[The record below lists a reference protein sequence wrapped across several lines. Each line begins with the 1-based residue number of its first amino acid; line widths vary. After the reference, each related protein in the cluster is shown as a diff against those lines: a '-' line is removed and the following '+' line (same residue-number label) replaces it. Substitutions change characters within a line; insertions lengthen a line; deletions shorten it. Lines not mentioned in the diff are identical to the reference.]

1 MRRLCRQGSIGQKHL
16 LPPTVT
22 HMTKLIIRSEA
33 PEDVAAIEAVT
44 ESAFRHAPHTDH
56 NEQFILA
63 ALRDAGALSV
73 SLVAEM
79 DGVIVG
85 NVILSPVSISSGAA
99 GWFGVGPLSVIPEL
113 QGRGIGSQLMR
124 EALARLSEQGALGC
138 VVLGDLSYYKR
149 FGFANE
155 AGLVL
160 PDVPPEYFM
169 ALSFGQPMSTGTVT
183 YHRAFGM
190 SR

>member
-1 MRRLCRQGSIGQKHL
+1 
-16 LPPTVT
+16 
-22 HMTKLIIRSEA
+22 MTKLIIRSEA
-33 PEDVAAIEAVT
+33 PEDAAAIEAVT
-44 ESAFRHAPHTDH
+44 ESAFRHAPHSDH

-85 NVILSPVSISSGAA
+85 NVVLSPVSISSGAA
-99 GWFGVGPLSVIPEL
+99 GWFGVGPVSVIPEL
-113 QGRGIGSQLMR
+113 QGRGIGAQLMR
-124 EALARLSEQGALGC
+124 EALARLSAQGASGC
-138 VVLGDLSYYKR
+138 VVLGDPSYYKR

-169 ALSFGQPMSTGTVT
+169 ALSFGQPMATGTVT
-183 YHRAFGM
+183 YHHAFGM
-190 SR
+190 TR